1 MEKMQKKSAKTF
13 QQILANSAGKR
24 TKYTNLY
31 KSSTFSFE
39 QPLPTYVSPASVI
52 FEQIPSF
59 KIKIFEH
66 FEMDFKPAEI
76 LQMSLIE
83 RLIPRDERL

>member
-1 MEKMQKKSAKTF
+1 M
-13 QQILANSAGKR
+13 
-24 TKYTNLY
+24 
-31 KSSTFSFE
+31 
-39 QPLPTYVSPASVI
+39 

-83 RLIPRDERL
+83 RLIPRDERLWSKKTFIIDSIICDIQFL